1 MNNKKKSVLVISIAL
16 IVFLNV
22 SISFLIVNSMS
33 KSTEVYVAKVKLIPR
48 IPIKEDDIEIIK
60 MPKHLIPS
68 NIVSSKEE
76 IVGKVVSYDS
86 SIYQGM
92 FFFEEALDH
101 PNDSQDAPLLRLKD
115 NQVAVSLGIDVIQSL
130 GNTLLPGQ
138 YVDIVYTYPIRNQ
151 NPIVE
156 TIYKNVRVLSL
167 KDRYGF
173 EMDHPKSQKTPHV
186 ILLALNHKDAN
197 SFYLALN
204 KGKMDLVPVFHN
216 KAIQQESVLNTMSS
230 VWSYLYE

>member
-1 MNNKKKSVLVISIAL
+1 MNNKKKSVIVISIAL

-22 SISFLIVNSMS
+22 SISFLIVNTMS
-33 KSTEVYVAKVKLIPR
+33 KSTQVYVAKSKLIPR
-48 IPIKEDDIEIIK
+48 IPITEDDLEVIN

-68 NIVSSKEE
+68 NIIQNKDE
-76 IVGKVVSYDS
+76 IIGKVIAYDS
-86 SIYQGM
+86 SVYQGM
-92 FFFEEALDH
+92 FFFSEALDD
-101 PNDSQDAPLLRLKD
+101 PIQSKDAPLLRLKE
-115 NQVAVSLGIDVIQSL
+115 NQVAVSLGVDVIQSL

-151 NPIVE
+151 NPIVD

-167 KDRYGF
+167 KDRYGLD
-173 EMDHPKSQKTPHV
+173 MDDPKSQKAPHV
-186 ILLALNHKDAN
+186 ILLALNHEDAN

-204 KGKMDLVPVFHN
+204 KGEMDLVPVFHN
-216 KAIQQESVLNTMSS
+216 DSIQQESVLNAMSL